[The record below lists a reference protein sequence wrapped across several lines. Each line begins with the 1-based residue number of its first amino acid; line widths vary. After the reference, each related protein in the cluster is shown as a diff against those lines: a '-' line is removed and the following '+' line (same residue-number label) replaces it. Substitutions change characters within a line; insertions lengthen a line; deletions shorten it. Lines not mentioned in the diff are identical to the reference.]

1 MSRHLRFD
9 KYLFYNILEASST
22 WVCVVVEEEEKD
34 GEGDG
39 ACEDASKT
47 LDIPDEISKDIAYL
61 IKLPNCQ
68 FGEGLLRLGPLNV
81 FHGVDCEDAD
91 CDEKPGDLQSPRI
104 IHDRFSLAM
113 FS

>member
-1 MSRHLRFD
+1 MEKATEHAKMPVKHST
-9 KYLFYNILEASST
+9 YLT
-22 WVCVVVEEEEKD
+22 
-34 GEGDG
+34 
-39 ACEDASKT
+39 
-47 LDIPDEISKDIAYL
+47 ISKDIAYF

-81 FHGVDCEDAD
+81 FHGVDCEDAG